1 MMKTIDKMTDQEI
14 YNLTDEQVEKL
25 IVTRCVEEGVRF
37 IDEPPIMKTYD
48 YKPISP
54 SHFFYYL
61 EGLSIAVLDQND
73 AIKIAKILS
82 EFDLYRTSY
91 DFVVSNE
98 ELCGKL
104 DIINIKHIPMFD
116 TKDKETYKSIKD
128 KNGEIEKEYKDQ
140 VDKYTKLLDYNDDD
154 VYSMINKK
162 ERGIYIYGRVST
174 SKQKKDLEN
183 QIELLKTYCFSKG
196 YKISGVYKDI
206 ASGIS
211 LDNRKD
217 MLSLIKEVINYRCEK
232 VVITYKDR
240 LSRIGFEMFKN
251 LFGFFGCEIEIMSE
265 VPDTKTDEKEIFE
278 EIISI
283 LHCYSMKMYGKR
295 KGNTLEV
302 SDKK

>member
-1 MMKTIDKMTDQEI
+1 MKKSEFVKELEEIIDMIKAEDDGFEYGGKVIFYKEDDDNYEISVKNIEMDLTVEANTMASMDDRTFACLMMKTIDKMTDQEI

-73 AIKIAKILS
+73 AIKIAKFLS

-140 VDKYTKLLDYNDDD
+140 VDKYKENTKKMCEIRAKIWSKVIDVRRKIDHMNHLKVLFVKEYLPLVDHDTDKAMIFFKKAYDVDDD
-154 VYSMINKK
+154 T
-162 ERGIYIYGRVST
+162 ERYIREGI
-174 SKQKKDLEN
+174 KD
-183 QIELLKTYCFSKG
+183 YP
-196 YKISGVYKDI
+196 
-206 ASGIS
+206 
-211 LDNRKD
+211 
-217 MLSLIKEVINYRCEK
+217 
-232 VVITYKDR
+232 
-240 LSRIGFEMFKN
+240 
-251 LFGFFGCEIEIMSE
+251 LFNNNI
-265 VPDTKTDEKEIFE
+265 D
-278 EIISI
+278 
-283 LHCYSMKMYGKR
+283 
-295 KGNTLEV
+295 
-302 SDKK
+302 